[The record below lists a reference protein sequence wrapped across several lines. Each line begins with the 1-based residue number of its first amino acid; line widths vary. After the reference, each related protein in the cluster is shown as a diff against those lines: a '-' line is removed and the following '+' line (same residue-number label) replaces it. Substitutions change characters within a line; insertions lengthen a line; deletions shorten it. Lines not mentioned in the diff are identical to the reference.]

1 MKQLFDIDNTTL
13 DNLDMSR
20 YNLIS
25 NSEYQK
31 YFTDASSKE
40 HYRLLTY
47 LSNQFNGESI
57 IDIGTLKGCSAL
69 ALSTNLSNKVYSF
82 NLSEQ
87 KELNTIPE
95 NCEFILDDISN
106 GSYDELILK
115 SKLILLDTFHDGTFE
130 LKFYNHL
137 KSINYKGYLLLDDI
151 KLNSEMIEF
160 WNQIEL
166 EKQDL
171 THIGHASGT
180 GVVYFQ

>member
-1 MKQLFDIDNTTL
+1 MKELFSIDKSTL

-20 YNLIS
+20 YSLIS

-31 YFTDASSKE
+31 YFIEEASKE

-47 LSNQFNGESI
+47 ISQQFTGQNF

-69 ALSTNLSNKVYSF
+69 ALSTNSSNKIYSF

-87 KELNTIPE
+87 KELNTIPD

-106 GSYDELILK
+106 GSYDELILS
-115 SKLILLDTFHDGTFE
+115 SKIILLDTYHDGTFE

-137 KSINYKGYLLLDDI
+137 KSLSYKGYLLLDDI
-151 KLNSEMIEF
+151 KLNKEMIDF

-166 EKQDL
+166 DKEDL
-171 THIGHASGT
+171 SHLGHASGT
-180 GVVYFQ
+180 GVVYFK